1 MEVHMSSLM
10 RTIAAMGCSAI
21 FLIACN
27 ALAQQPAQGAGQPA
41 KAPQKI
47 QRPPLFFREDW
58 KLDPK
63 VPNPGPEQEHTVGQG
78 DLSDPNLELKL
89 YGDKIGPVVVFQGN
103 DDITFLMTLLCTANC
118 AVALRDKNNNVD
130 LSGLAKL
137 RWRIRENGFHFLRP
151 IVKLADGTWLVGDH
165 AVGYSNDWVETEIPF
180 VDVRWRNLDIE
191 NVVEAR
197 DGKWVDNPDLS
208 KVEEIGFTDLMRG
221 SGHGMGGGSRIDWVE
236 VYGKPV
242 PRAAGSANSAK

>member
-1 MEVHMSSLM
+1 MPSFM
-10 RTIAAMGCSAI
+10 RAVCALGFLTF
-21 FLIACN
+21 FLIAFN
-27 ALAQQPAQGAGQPA
+27 APAKQAAQTPAPPA
-41 KAPQKI
+41 KAPQKV

-63 VPNPGPEQEHTVGQG
+63 VPNPTPEQEHTITQG
-78 DLSDPNLELKL
+78 DLTSPNLELKM
-89 YGDKIGPVVVFQGN
+89 YGDKNGPVVVYQGN
-103 DDITFLMTLLCTANC
+103 DDITFVMTLLCTSNC

-130 LSGLAKL
+130 LTGLAKI
-137 RWRIRENGFHFLRP
+137 RWRARENGFHFLRP

-165 AVGYSNDWVETEIPF
+165 ATGYSTDWVESEIAL

-221 SGHGMGGGSRIDWVE
+221 SGHGMGGGSRVDWME

-242 PRAAGSANSAK
+242 PRGAGAPNSVKTSQ